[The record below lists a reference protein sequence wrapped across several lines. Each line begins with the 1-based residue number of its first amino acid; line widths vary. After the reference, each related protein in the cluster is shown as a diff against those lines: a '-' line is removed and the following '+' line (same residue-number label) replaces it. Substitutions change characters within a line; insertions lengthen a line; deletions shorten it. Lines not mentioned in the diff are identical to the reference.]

1 MCQRRALAAF
11 HTASFLAAAAQRYEA
26 NQIYTSI
33 NAMMLAINPY
43 ADLGLYAPSVVAL
56 YGQFGDTGP
65 PPPPHIFGVAAVGT
79 LPSYHPLAARLRRG
93 GGGPPHLRP
102 ARRPLALALALALAP
117 SPSPSAS
124 PSPGPNPSQEAF
136 KGMLAGGS
144 QSILVAGESGAG
156 TCYLV
161 ITLIT

>member
-102 ARRPLALALALALAP
+102 ARRPLTLALALALALTLARRP
-117 SPSPSAS
+117 SRACWRVARRAS
-124 PSPGPNPSQEAF
+124 SS
-136 KGMLAGGS
+136 LARAA
-144 QSILVAGESGAG
+144 QAHV
-156 TCYLV
+156 T
-161 ITLIT
+161 